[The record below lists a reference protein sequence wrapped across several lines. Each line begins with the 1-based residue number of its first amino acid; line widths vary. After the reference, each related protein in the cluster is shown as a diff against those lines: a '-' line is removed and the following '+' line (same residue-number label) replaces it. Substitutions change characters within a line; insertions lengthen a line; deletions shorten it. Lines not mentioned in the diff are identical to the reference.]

1 MFLQKG
7 YVWICRSRR
16 DMVPKRAYSV
26 WAFCGERVCNY
37 KEQGLCC
44 LFDGSLIIVSI
55 ILIHIFI
62 YASQCHVGLC
72 FEYSFNI

>member
-1 MFLQKG
+1 MFLQKDVFG
-7 YVWICRSRR
+7 YVVR
-16 DMVPKRAYSV
+16 DAIWSPKGRSV

-62 YASQCHVGLC
+62 YASQCHVGMC
-72 FEYSFNI
+72 FEYSSNI